1 MLDCGM
7 IMSMGQLV
15 ADADVIRMFKR
26 ILEGVPVNDLT
37 MALDVIHNV
46 GPAGHFLAEEHTVQ
60 NMRKMQS
67 RPRFIDRG
75 TRVDFLN
82 NGSKAMMAKANEEA
96 RRILETHHPKVLS
109 DETVAR
115 IHSIVEDAEKEFGVK
130 E

>member
-26 ILEGVPVNDLT
+26 ILEGVPVNDLQ

-46 GPAGHFLAEEHTVQ
+46 GPGGHFLAEEHTVQ
-60 NMRKMQS
+60 NMRTQS

-75 TRVDFLN
+75 TKVDFLN
-82 NGSKAMMAKANEEA
+82 NGSKDMMVKANEEA
-96 RRILETHHPKVLS
+96 RRILETHHPKVLP
-109 DETVAR
+109 DETIAR
-115 IHSIVEDAEKEFGVK
+115 IQSIVADAEKEFGVK
-130 E
+130 K